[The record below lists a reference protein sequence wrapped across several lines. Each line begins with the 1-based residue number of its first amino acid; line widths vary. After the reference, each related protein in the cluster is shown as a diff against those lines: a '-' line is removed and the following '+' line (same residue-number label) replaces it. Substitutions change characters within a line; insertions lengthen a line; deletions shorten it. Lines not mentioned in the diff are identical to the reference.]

1 MTSVYGQQHE
11 ISVHIAYAR
20 MPLINARTDVS
31 SKTLCMR
38 ATKALANLRIFA
50 DSPESLPHVTVKIR
64 SETSCSVQ
72 NQILI
77 FFLTNRNVTLL

>member
-1 MTSVYGQQHE
+1 MTSVYG
-11 ISVHIAYAR
+11 ATAR
-20 MPLINARTDVS
+20 DFGTYRICANASYKRPHSDVS

-77 FFLTNRNVTLL
+77 FF